1 MNSVY
6 YLLTFTEGVLTFISP
21 CILPMLP
28 IYFSYL
34 AGTSGN
40 DKTQNAAGK
49 SNLLA
54 NSFAFVLGFT
64 LVFVALGATVTTLGH
79 FLINNRSLLQKI
91 SGLIMMVF
99 GLSFMGILNLK
110 FLNME
115 KRLDFKFE
123 KLRFFSSV
131 LFGMVFG
138 FGWTPCL
145 GTFLGSALAL
155 ASSSKT
161 ITQGVLLLL
170 VYSIGLGIPFILT
183 SVLFEKVKG
192 AFKLIQKHSRTIS
205 IVSGILLVIAGILVF
220 TDSLKYMSFQ

>member
-1 MNSVY
+1 
-6 YLLTFTEGVLTFISP
+6 
-21 CILPMLP
+21 MLP

-123 KLRFFSSV
+123 KLRFFSSI

>member
-1 MNSVY
+1 
-6 YLLTFTEGVLTFISP
+6 
-21 CILPMLP
+21 MLP

-40 DKTQNAAGK
+40 DKIQNAPGK

-123 KLRFFSSV
+123 KLRFFSSI

>member
-40 DKTQNAAGK
+40 DKIQNAAGK

-123 KLRFFSSV
+123 KLRFFSSI

>member
-49 SNLLA
+49 SNLLT

-123 KLRFFSSV
+123 KLRFFSSI

>member
-1 MNSVY
+1 
-6 YLLTFTEGVLTFISP
+6 
-21 CILPMLP
+21 MLP

>member
-123 KLRFFSSV
+123 KLRFFSSI